1 MAGSSCGM
9 TTGRLRV
16 YGYTLGCRL
25 NACETDAILDG
36 LTGLQAQAERTE
48 VPEEA
53 DIIVVN
59 TCAVTGRSQARSRKA
74 VRSLARRNPDAVIAV
89 TGCVAE
95 ISPDDFDQVDVLV
108 VPNGDKPGL
117 VGALA
122 ARCGIPAAGTPGG
135 EGGFFPVTVPAS
147 TARTRAFLK
156 VQDGCDGRCTYCVVP
171 LARGRSKSQPRE
183 RVLEQADALRENGYR
198 EVVLTGIDLASY
210 GRDLY
215 GGGGYGLPELVRDL
229 LREGGFRLRLSS
241 LEPLFLG
248 SDLLAGLSLPGLCR
262 HFHVPVQ
269 SGSDR
274 ILGAMG
280 RRYGRDYLER
290 LLDSFAEHFPGA
302 AVGADFIVGFPGED
316 DEDFRATMELASDPR
331 IAYLHVFPFSPRPGT
346 AAWVMGG
353 RVHPETV
360 SERAVALRKR
370 SAESRRRF
378 RLSQL
383 GTDALALVEGRMHRG
398 RLVGLT
404 DNYIPLLAPEG
415 STEGSLVRI
424 ENLTED
430 MVCWELR

>member
-1 MAGSSCGM
+1 MVEGDSGM
-9 TTGRLRV
+9 TTERLRV

-25 NACETDAILDG
+25 NACETEAILDG
-36 LTGLQAQAERTE
+36 LTGLCAQVERTD

-53 DIIVVN
+53 DVIVVN

-74 VRSLARRNPDAVIAV
+74 VRALARRNPDAVIAV

-95 ISPDDFDQVDVLV
+95 ISPDDFDPRDVLV
-108 VPNGDKPGL
+108 VPNSDKPGL
-117 VGALA
+117 VGTLA
-122 ARCGIPAAGTPGG
+122 ARCGIAASSPPGAG
-135 EGGFFPVTVPAS
+135 EGFFPVSAPAS

-171 LARGRSKSQPRE
+171 LARGRSKSQHRE
-183 RVLEQADALRENGYR
+183 RVLEQAEALRGNGYR
-198 EVVLTGIDLASY
+198 EIVLTGIDLAAY

-215 GGGGYGLPELVRDL
+215 GGDYGLPELVRDL

-248 SDLLAGLSLPGLCR
+248 SDLLAGLALPGLCR

-280 RRYGRDYLER
+280 RRYGREELER
-290 LLDSFAEHFPGA
+290 LLESFEKHFPGA
-302 AVGADFIVGFPGED
+302 AVGADFIVGFPGEGE
-316 DEDFRATMELASDPR
+316 EDFRATMELASDPR

-346 AAWVMGG
+346 AAWDMGG

-378 RLSQL
+378 RRSQL
-383 GTDALALVEGRMHRG
+383 GTEALALVEGRMHRG

-424 ENLTED
+424 ESLTED